1 MADQSNNESGRVDDL
16 LVPPPFGVAETT
28 GEQLLPIATSMD
40 TVLDRPISEVEAEA
54 ESRALQAAAIEQA
67 RADEL
72 APPVPAPAPQPV
84 ERVAAPPIAAPEPAP
99 VVNEQ
104 GSNGARTGLVVV
116 AVLLLLGVGGWLALS
131 TPDTPASKGQA
142 PATRQDEPSKTA
154 PEPSTPPSK
163 VDEPTPEPSDPVAE
177 LPTTLDELRK
187 VSYADRHAGLKNAT
201 GDVPVELH
209 VGLDL
214 VQANESPSPCTTFSD
229 ALSTI
234 ESSPDASVYTW
245 ALDEAKVPTEA
256 AKGADASTC
265 DRLDA
270 RLKAVKDSLASAEPE
285 RAAPRRPRTAS
296 KPRKARPTPE
306 PAAQPRKTPPPSQEP
321 PKRAP
326 SVATKLD
333 DDLKGLGE

>member
-1 MADQSNNESGRVDDL
+1 MADQSNNEPSTVDDL

-40 TVLDRPISEVEAEA
+40 AVLDRPISEVEAEA

-67 RADEL
+67 RAQDSE
-72 APPVPAPAPQPV
+72 PPVPNLAPQPV
-84 ERVAAPPIAAPEPAP
+84 ERVGAPPIAAPKPAP
-99 VVNEQ
+99 VVSKR

-116 AVLLLLGVGGWLALS
+116 AVLLLLGIGGWLALS
-131 TPDTPASKGQA
+131 TSGGPPSEARGITATKGE
-142 PATRQDEPSKTA
+142 TRNVA
-154 PEPSTPPSK
+154 PEPSTPPKK
-163 VDEPTPEPSDPVAE
+163 VDEPTPEPSAAVAE

-187 VSYADRHAGLKNAT
+187 ISYAERHAGLETAM

-214 VQANESPSPCTTFSD
+214 VQANESPSPCATFSD
-229 ALSTI
+229 AISTI
-234 ESSPDASVYTW
+234 ESSPDPSVYAW
-245 ALDEAKVPTEA
+245 ALDEAEA
-256 AKGADASTC
+256 PSQTAKGADASAC
-265 DRLDA
+265 EHLDA
-270 RLKAVKDSLASAEPE
+270 RLKSVKDSLASAAPEP
-285 RAAPRRPRTAS
+285 AAARRPRTAP
-296 KPRKARPTPE
+296 KPRKALPTPA